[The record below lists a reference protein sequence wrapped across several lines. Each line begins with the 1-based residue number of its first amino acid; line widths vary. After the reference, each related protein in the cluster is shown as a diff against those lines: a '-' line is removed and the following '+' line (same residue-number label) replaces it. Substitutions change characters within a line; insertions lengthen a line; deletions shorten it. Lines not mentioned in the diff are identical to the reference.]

1 MKKIRCLLFLVFLA
15 GAGRSADAQIAVVT
29 APILETVMEVTHVDQ
44 IIYYAQ
50 SIEQMVQS
58 AVNSY
63 NQLQNMIRMEERALQ
78 NLKGIADVKSW
89 DDFMNWYNR
98 QLYLE
103 RQAENKFKTLGV
115 KIGGKTYRV
124 ADAEDIPDALK
135 TSYVDYWKEDFT
147 DEQRREMWLNL
158 GLSPANYAYVQT
170 WKEKE
175 KALARIILTKPEVIN
190 EDSMASLSR
199 NYEIQGILKEDKA
212 KPDGEKMGEKGLLS
226 LMLEVLLDTNKTT
239 HQAAYDQAEA
249 NAWQLTAQRAGEV
262 PPNPPRLSEMWGK
275 ELFSPLV
282 ED

>member
-1 MKKIRCLLFLVFLA
+1 MVLA
-15 GAGRSADAQIAVVT
+15 GAVRNADAQLVVA
-29 APILETVMEVTHVDQ
+29 APLLETLMTVSHIDQ

-50 SIEQMVQS
+50 SIEQMVSS

-78 NLKGIADVKSW
+78 NLNGIADVQSW

-115 KIGGKTYRV
+115 KIGGKTYHV
-124 ADAEDIPDALK
+124 ADVEDIPDALK
-135 TSYVDYWKEDFT
+135 TSYIDYWKEEFT

-190 EDSMASLSR
+190 EDSMTALSR
-199 NYEIQGILKEDKA
+199 NYEIQNILKDDKT
-212 KPDGEKMGEKGLLS
+212 KSDDQKMGEKGLLS

-249 NAWQLTAQRAGEV
+249 NAWQLSAQRANDV
-262 PPNPPRLSEMWGK
+262 PPNPPGLSEMWGK

-282 ED
+282 EE